1 MREVG
6 GALATERRLQ
16 IPAIKVHQWL
26 KGWDKIDFS
35 EKEYRRK
42 PEPYFYI
49 FSLSAVQLRSLS
61 GISRRHASNLT
72 PRAADLGIQRE
83 HDPERSDEIGRFVEF
98 GFPWSTL
105 SESKRRSAD
114 FHDLRKPG
122 WLPTSIVI
130 NILRREDERDEN
142 KVVSKDL
149 IKIIE
154 TAEGCLLEL
163 PYAEWSPDWKPTG
176 VPPLEVI
183 DGQHRLWAFSERSD
197 ANFEV
202 PVVAFHGLDTSW
214 QAYLFWTINIKPKRI
229 NASLAFDLYPLLRSE
244 DWLDRGEGHSVYR
257 ETRSQELTEALWSHP
272 ESPWYDR
279 INMLGERKNPWVSQ
293 SAWVRSLMATFVRRW
308 ISKSKVGG
316 LFGSRDRKVEE
327 EVLGWSRA
335 QQAALLIY
343 SWRQLHQ
350 VIADTKQDWAKS
362 LRVRAA
368 KDNFPREMGDAA
380 FYGPYSLLTTDQG
393 VRGYLH
399 IINDF
404 CFIMASQLELRAWR
418 LDRPGDASDEGAV
431 TTALKSLSKQKAAKF
446 VDSIAKGIETF
457 DWRTS
462 GMPDLPEEER
472 RKKLVF
478 RGSSG
483 YREIRTQLLECLL
496 KCPGDVGKT
505 ADRLVEMGEDD

>member
-1 MREVG
+1 MG
-6 GALATERRLQ
+6 GTLAAERRLQ

-26 KGWDKIDFS
+26 KGWDKIDFL

-42 PEPYFYI
+42 PEPYFFV

-61 GISRRHASNLT
+61 GISRRQISNLT

-83 HDPERSDEIGRFVEF
+83 HDPERSDEIARFVDF

-122 WLPTSIVI
+122 WLPTAIVI
-130 NILRREDERDEN
+130 NILRSEDKRDEN
-142 KVVSKDL
+142 KVLAKDL
-149 IKIIE
+149 IKVVE
-154 TAEGCLLEL
+154 TTNGCRLEL
-163 PYAEWSPDWKPTG
+163 PYTDWSADWRPSG

-183 DGQHRLWAFSERSD
+183 DGQHRLWAFNERSD
-197 ANFEV
+197 PTFEL

-293 SAWVRSLMATFVRRW
+293 SAWVRSLMATFVKRW
-308 ISKSKVGG
+308 ISKSKAGG
-316 LFGSRDRKVEE
+316 LFGSRARNVED

-335 QQAALLIY
+335 QQAAFLIY
-343 SWRQLHQ
+343 SWRQLFS
-350 VIADTKQDWAKS
+350 VIAETNQEWARS
-362 LRVRAA
+362 LRTRGTR
-368 KDNFPREMGDAA
+368 DSLPNEIGDAA
-380 FYGPYSLLTTDQG
+380 FYGPYSLLSTDQG

-399 IINDF
+399 VVNDF
-404 CFIMASQLELRAWR
+404 CFVMAPQLELRSWR
-418 LDRPGDASDEGAV
+418 LERSGAASDEDAV
-431 TTALKSLSKQKAAKF
+431 TTALKSLSKQKVAKF
-446 VDSIAKGIETF
+446 VDALAKGAETF

-462 GMPDLPEEER
+462 SMPDLSEPER

-478 RGSSG
+478 RGGSG
-483 YREIRTQLLECLL
+483 YKELRTQLIECLL
-496 KCPGDVGKT
+496 KRPGDVGKA
-505 ADRLVEMGEDD
+505 ADRLIEMGEDG